1 MHVLTAAPRPHRY
14 ESGWPLIA
22 DDDLPRMHVLTAA
35 PRPHRY
41 ESGGR
46 HTIVARG
53 RCMIAHSFTGLIFGP
68 AQALHGCTYVI
79 DARLSADGLLE
90 DSELACTRAEAES
103 ALADALRVYHQRNLD
118 DLAELAGENTTC
130 ERVGRALWCRMAA
143 ALPFSSRSGLVPI
156 SELEIVVRESDVA
169 WAAYRRQ
176 LGPPPPACGAAVVLD
191 LDSLGGSARMEEA
204 SADGRSGDTPS
215 GIVHRTP
222 LSAITSVMPY
232 LLAVASAQPAAEALA
247 ALRRLGIDADAQPVV
262 MLSPDVAGLSGSNG
276 GAAQPG
282 TALGA
287 TPTSTAAF
295 WAAAARSIGRAPLGA
310 PAADGM
316 AARPLLV
323 VSASAATHAAV
334 QASGVAVAPSPL
346 VTATCAWDRATLAGL
361 GCCRA
366 RDDGPEARVAYLAAK
381 RPIDAAAYNREVLAA
396 LERALKQ
403 RVPRST
409 VTSRPHPGA
418 RPTMTATLRVFDLG
432 AGTLSMLPVV
442 VAAAARAGYDALE
455 YAAFDSD
462 ADLLEAAAAALITSH
477 GYVVVGTPVP
487 AGDRGSRGARRTQS
501 ASEPSILHHLV
512 SGQLGS
518 PLRVSLALYVANVLD
533 LDLHV
538 RAEARPPAPPAPPAP
553 LSPPDLLV
561 ASGFA
566 DLLPP
571 SQLAALLARLAPRG
585 LAYMPITF
593 AGVTRTVPA
602 ADGHGSTPSDA
613 RVIAAYHAHLEAQG
627 QYIDPRPFCDALGA
641 VGGEVLCKG
650 PSPWQI
656 GPEEPLH
663 AWMVDFL
670 AAGTAPALWAAG
682 WDAAAWRISLLERR
696 ALIVAENVDLL
707 LQLPPPAAA
716 HGAATAAATAAV
728 AATTATAAAAA
739 TAARRSYS
747 GLEFVAPR
755 QVQLVERTFPAG
767 GLAAGA
773 VEIRTLTS
781 MISTGTELLIY
792 RGEFDASDEPLDA
805 TIASFSEAGLSYP
818 MAYGYSLVGEI
829 AAVGAGVPARS
840 VGSLVFAFAPHATAA
855 LVDAGAYQAVPAGIS
870 AADAAFLPAAE
881 TAISIV
887 HDAHP
892 RAAETV
898 HVFGCGVIGL
908 LVLAALKALGV
919 RAVAVDPDASR
930 RALALS
936 LGASAAYPPATAPRR
951 AADVTIEC
959 SGNPAALQGA
969 IDGALDSGRVVL
981 ASWYG
986 RKPVGLVLGTRFHR
1000 SHLEIIASQVS
1011 VITGP
1016 HASRWSKGRR
1026 FGAAWDLL
1034 RAFKPASTLPVL
1046 TLPLQRAPE
1055 AYELLDRNAATVVLL
1070 SYGEGDK
1077 GAPFGL
1083 SHRSRI

>member
-1 MHVLTAAPRPHRY
+1 MHVLT
-14 ESGWPLIA
+14 
-22 DDDLPRMHVLTAA
+22 VA

-53 RCMIAHSFTGLIFGP
+53 RCMIAHSSTGLIFGP

-90 DSELACTRAEAES
+90 DSEPACTRAEAEL

-143 ALPFSSRSGLVPI
+143 ALPFSSRSGLAPI

-169 WAAYRRQ
+169 WAAYRRR

-191 LDSLGGSARMEEA
+191 LDSLSGSLRTEEA
-204 SADGRSGDTPS
+204 SSDGLSGDTPS

-222 LSAITSVMPY
+222 LSAITSAMPY
-232 LLAVASAQPAAEALA
+232 PLAVASAQPAAEALA

-262 MLSPDVAGLSGSNG
+262 MLSPDVAGLSGLNG

-282 TALGA
+282 TA
-287 TPTSTAAF
+287 PTSTAAF
-295 WAAAARSIGRAPLGA
+295 WVAAARSIGRAPLGG
-310 PAADGM
+310 PAADGL

-334 QASGVAVAPSPL
+334 QTSGLAVAPSPL
-346 VTATCAWDRATLAGL
+346 VTAACPWDRATLAGL

-403 RVPRST
+403 RVPRLT
-409 VTSRPHPGA
+409 VTSRPHASA
-418 RPTMTATLRVFDLG
+418 RPTMAATLRVFDLG

-462 ADLLEAAAAALITSH
+462 ADLLEAAAAAQITSH

-487 AGDRGSRGARRTQS
+487 AGERGSRGARRTQS

-538 RAEARPPAPPAPPAP
+538 RSEARPPAPPAP

-571 SQLAALLARLAPRG
+571 SQLAALLARLAPGG

-613 RVIAAYHAHLEAQG
+613 RVMAAYHAHLEAQG

-682 WDAAAWRISLLERR
+682 WDAAAWRTSLLERR
-696 ALIVAENVDLL
+696 AHIVAENVDLL
-707 LQLPPPAAA
+707 LQLPPTAAA
-716 HGAATAAATAAV
+716 HGAATAAATAPG

-739 TAARRSYS
+739 TAARRSYC

-755 QVQLVERTFPAG
+755 QVQLAERTFPAG

-773 VEIRTLTS
+773 VEIRSLIS
-781 MISTGTELLIY
+781 MISSGTELLIY

-818 MAYGYSLVGEI
+818 MAYGYSLVGKI
-829 AAVGAGVPARS
+829 GAVGAGVPARS

-936 LGASAAYPPATAPRR
+936 LGASAAYPPATAPCR

-986 RKPVGLVLGTRFHR
+986 RKPVSLALGTRFHR

-1026 FGAAWDLL
+1026 FGAAWDLI

-1077 GAPFGL
+1077 GAPNGL
-1083 SHRSRI
+1083 SNHSRI